1 MGRGLTRTSSR
12 PPATPLWGGLPRG
25 STVLVDTAPFI
36 YLLESHP
43 KYAQQFLGLFE
54 AAAAGDVSIALSTI
68 TLAEVLTGPQRARQ
82 SALAKRFEK
91 ALLQYHVHPVSVP
104 IASLAA
110 QLRAQY
116 RLKLPDAIQLAT
128 ALDIGAAAFVT
139 HDRDFSHV
147 TGITILSAN
156 GVPATQSPA
165 V

>member
-1 MGRGLTRTSSR
+1 MSGTRSRSS
-12 PPATPLWGGLPRG
+12 ASQLWGALPRG

-43 KYAQQFLGLFE
+43 KFAHQFLGLFE
-54 AAAAGDVSIALSTI
+54 AAAAGDLLIALSTI
-68 TLAEVLTGPQRARQ
+68 TLSEVLTGPLKAQQ

-128 ALDIGAAAFVT
+128 ALDIGATAFVT

-147 TGITILSAN
+147 TGMAILGAN
-156 GVPATQSPA
+156 GVPAAQSTN